1 MHHANGFTDCL
12 LRCLMT
18 HFELYWTA
26 CMASKGR
33 VVVTKDVKRDGRGLF
48 LDMYQEK
55 YENPQPEQ
63 SVFTVTSLMISE

>member
-1 MHHANGFTDCL
+1 MHHANSFADCL
-12 LRCLMT
+12 LLYLMT

-26 CMASKGR
+26 YMASKGR
-33 VVVTKDVKRDGRGLF
+33 VVVKKDVKPDGRGLF
-48 LDMYQEK
+48 LYMYQEK